1 MTTTTMPCRATRSSS
16 PQFST
21 NHRASFARQAAI
33 EAFGHRAHWALDDSD
48 FKDRLPKETP
58 ALAAEVLS
66 RLELLGV
73 EAAE

>member
-1 MTTTTMPCRATRSSS
+1 MTFYRIS
-16 PQFST
+16 PRKST
-21 NHRASFARQAAI
+21 SASFAREACF
-33 EAFGHRAHWALDDSD
+33 EAFGHRAHWALDDAD

-58 ALAAEVLS
+58 ALAAEVVS